1 MRRDLTARMTGIAPI
16 ALLASIAVV
25 AGALGASRINPVAK
39 PGPKTAGRSD
49 QPLGNSA
56 VFHALDN
63 EVAAAQ
69 DSSHPMQYRL
79 RKSSPRLTTTKQ
91 LIETR
96 DGLVA
101 LLVAVNDAPPNA
113 DDEKKDQDRLNAL
126 LSDPSKQEHRKQ
138 SENADTARAIKV
150 LRALPKA
157 FLYQDAGPYA
167 SPVGPVERYAF
178 TPNPKFNPPDL
189 ETQVLTQMAGEVWVD
204 PAHLRVVHLEGHLEN
219 DVDFGWGVLGR
230 LYKGGSVAID
240 QSDVGGGIWRI
251 THFKMTMSGR
261 LLFKTRSF
269 DTTEEQTHF
278 APVSDSLDYKQAIQM
293 LRDSQKG
300 LISDS
305 R

>member
-1 MRRDLTARMTGIAPI
+1 MCRDLTARMTGIAPI
-16 ALLASIAVV
+16 ALLASIATA
-25 AGALGASRINPVAK
+25 AGAFGAPAANPGAK
-39 PGPKTAGRSD
+39 AASGIAARSD
-49 QPLGNSA
+49 QQLGTAA
-56 VFHALDN
+56 VLHALDN
-63 EVAAAQ
+63 EVTAARDTA
-69 DSSHPMQYRL
+69 HPMQYRL

-91 LIETR
+91 MIETR

-101 LLVAVNDAPPNA
+101 LLIAVNDAPPGA
-113 DDEKKDQDRLNAL
+113 DDEKKDQDRLDAL
-126 LSDPSKQEHRKQ
+126 LSDPGKQEHRKQ
-138 SENADTARAIKV
+138 SENADTARAMKV

-167 SPVGPVERYAF
+167 SPAGPVERYTFA
-178 TPNPKFNPPDL
+178 PNPKFNAPDL
-189 ETQVLTQMAGEVWVD
+189 ETQVLTQMVGEIWVD

-230 LYKGGSVAID
+230 LYKGGSVALD
-240 QSDVGGGIWRI
+240 QADIGGGVWRI

-261 LLFKTRSF
+261 VLFKIRSF

-278 APVSDSLDYKQAIQM
+278 APVSDGLDYKQAIQM

-300 LISDS
+300 QISES